1 MIAENLARKQGEKR
15 LSKHAMALFRMGQ
28 QNGVYTLSRNLWRLW
43 YIREVF
49 FLRFDTLFWA
59 KSKRV
64 CCMTALYHNLLDE
77 WFPVYLV
84 NSDMF

>member
-49 FLRFDTLFWA
+49 FRFDTLSGQRA
-59 KSKRV
+59 KECAV
-64 CCMTALYHNLLDE
+64 
-77 WFPVYLV
+77 
-84 NSDMF
+84 